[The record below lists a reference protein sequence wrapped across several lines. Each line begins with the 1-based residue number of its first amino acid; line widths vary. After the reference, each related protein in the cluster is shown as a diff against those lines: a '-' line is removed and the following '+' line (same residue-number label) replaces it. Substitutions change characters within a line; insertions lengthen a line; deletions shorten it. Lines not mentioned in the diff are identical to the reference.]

1 MEEKRLISKER
12 GEKVAEENGIKFY
25 ETSAKENVN
34 IEHAFI
40 TVSTDLT
47 LSIRKTFLWTISAI
61 FRYKY
66 RGMKLIRSMK
76 TVKKPSELA
85 ASYGLKKFP

>member
-40 TVSTDLT
+40 TVS
-47 LSIRKTFLWTISAI
+47 SNAAI
-61 FRYKY
+61 
-66 RGMKLIRSMK
+66 
-76 TVKKPSELA
+76 KKVNRNN
-85 ASYGLKKFP
+85 

>member
-40 TVSTDLT
+40 TVSSND
-47 LSIRKTFLWTISAI
+47 AI
-61 FRYKY
+61 
-66 RGMKLIRSMK
+66 
-76 TVKKPSELA
+76 KKSFQWAFYDIFNDSLR
-85 ASYGLKKFP
+85 FWM

>member
-40 TVSTDLT
+40 TVSTLT
-47 LSIRKTFLWTISAI
+47 RTI
-61 FRYKY
+61 
-66 RGMKLIRSMK
+66 
-76 TVKKPSELA
+76 
-85 ASYGLKKFP
+85 

>member
-40 TVSTDLT
+40 TVKYLT
-47 LSIRKTFLWTISAI
+47 HFLIVNSEDHKA
-61 FRYKY
+61 K
-66 RGMKLIRSMK
+66 RGK
-76 TVKKPSELA
+76 
-85 ASYGLKKFP
+85 